1 LFTLHKGIIGAKP
14 IKGSASPAQHFEDP
28 VAAYTRLVP
37 HYAEIS
43 RRREA
48 YLRSIEEIIASRIQK
63 GSKSL
68 LDIGAGD
75 GSRAVRIARECGI
88 HNIVLVEPSLEMAA
102 SAAGAATIWNVRA
115 EDVNAYVPSAAAT
128 RGQQGSAGHT
138 ACFDVI
144 TCLWNV
150 LGHIRSFENRVR
162 SLRAMRDLL
171 APEGKCF
178 IDVNHRYNLRS
189 YGVIPTLARFIRDS
203 AFYKETNADVLAQ
216 WNIGRESISTHG
228 RVFTEHEI
236 RQLAREAGLTIEERI
251 VVDYDSGKIRRF
263 GFAGNLLYVFRR
275 SSPID
280 SASAAHTS

>member
-14 IKGSASPAQHFEDP
+14 INDSASPAQHFEDP
-28 VAAYTRLVP
+28 VAAYSRLVP

-48 YLRSIEEIIASRIQK
+48 YLRSIEEIIASRVQK

-68 LDIGAGD
+68 VDIGAGD
-75 GSRAVRIARECGI
+75 GSRALRIARQCGI
-88 HNIVLVEPSLEMAA
+88 HNVIMVEPSLEMAA
-102 SAAGAATIWNVRA
+102 SAAGTATVWNVRA
-115 EDVNAYVPSAAAT
+115 EDLNAHAADCF
-128 RGQQGSAGHT
+128 REQQSNASEL
-138 ACFDVI
+138 ARFDVI

-178 IDVNHRYNLRS
+178 IDLNHRYNLRS
-189 YGVIPTLARFIRDS
+189 YGVIPTLARFIRD
-203 AFYKETNADVLAQ
+203 AVFYKETNADVIAK
-216 WNIGRESISTHG
+216 WNIGGEFISTHG
-228 RVFTEHEI
+228 RVFTDGEI
-236 RQLAREAGLTIEERI
+236 QQLARAAGLSVDDRI
-251 VVDYDSGKIRRF
+251 VVDYDNGQIRRF

-280 SASAAHTS
+280 SASVAHTS